1 MGDSMSQQNSP
12 SWDLGRFVKTLSYF
26 GAIPFLSSI
35 NWFQQWL
42 GSRPDPK
49 VDRSAISYGT
59 SAKTATSFLT
69 DLKLGSILVVGA
81 SEVLGQQV
89 VQQLV
94 DQGYRVRSLFAPTEE
109 VPTPS
114 QNQIEPV
121 QADLSNPK
129 AISDVLE
136 GVSAVICANET
147 KYPLDHLINAAAD
160 SLSRPG
166 QLVFDFTSP
175 TSDLKE
181 VWGALDDV
189 VMGGVSQSSIR
200 LESDGAVFSG
210 TVSTANSGGF
220 VSVRTRNFEPPL
232 DLAEAEGV
240 ELCVKGDGDR
250 YKLLL
255 RSESGWD
262 SLAYSYSFD
271 TIPDTQMLI
280 RVPFAKL
287 IPVFRA
293 KTVKDA
299 RPFDSSRVYAF
310 QLMLSK
316 FEYDGA
322 LNPHFSPGLFQL
334 QVKFIKTYKTSEL
347 PQFVLV
353 SPESASTAEVE
364 ARLSQSGL
372 AYTVVQPFS
381 LTDEVGGRSLLFTA
395 NGLPKSPNQQNIINR
410 EDLAAVCVQS
420 LSHPQARNT
429 AFWVTEAESGCAP
442 RDWDCLFSQL
452 KPNP

>member
-1 MGDSMSQQNSP
+1 MSQQNSS
-12 SWDLGRFVKTLSYF
+12 SWDLGRFIKTLSYF
-26 GAIPFLSSI
+26 GAIPFLSSVD
-35 NWFQQWL
+35 WFQQWL

-69 DLKLGSILVVGA
+69 DPKLGNILVVGA
-81 SEVLGQQV
+81 AEALGHQV

-94 DQGYRVRSLFAPTEE
+94 DQGYRVRSLFTPTEE
-109 VPTPS
+109 VSTPS

-121 QADLSNPK
+121 QADLASPE
-129 AISDVLE
+129 AISDVLKS
-136 GVSAVICANET
+136 VSAIICVNGPE
-147 KYPLDHLINAAAD
+147 YFLPRLIDAAAD
-160 SLSRPG
+160 SLNRPG
-166 QLVFDFTSP
+166 QLVFDFTNP

-189 VMGGVSQSSIR
+189 VMGGTSQSSIR
-200 LESDGAVFSG
+200 LDTDGAVFSG

-232 DLAEAEGV
+232 DLSQAEGV

-280 RVPFAKL
+280 RVPFSAL

-299 RPFDSSRVYAF
+299 QSFDSSRVYAF

-322 LNPHFSPGLFQL
+322 LNPHFSPGPFQL
-334 QVKFIKTYKTSEL
+334 QVKFIKTYKISEL
-347 PQFVLV
+347 PQFILV
-353 SPESASTAEVE
+353 SPVGASDAEAES
-364 ARLSQSGL
+364 RLRQSEI
-372 AYTVVQPFS
+372 AYTIVKPSS
-381 LTDEVGGRSLLFTA
+381 LTDEAGGRSLLFTSDS
-395 NGLPKSPNQQNIINR
+395 LPENLDQQNKISR
-410 EDLAAVCVQS
+410 EDVAAVCVQS
-420 LSHPQARNT
+420 LSHSQARNT
-429 AFWVTEAESGCAP
+429 TFLVTEAEDNCAS

-452 KPNP
+452 KPNL

>member
-1 MGDSMSQQNSP
+1 
-12 SWDLGRFVKTLSYF
+12 LG
-26 GAIPFLSSI
+26 I
-35 NWFQQWL
+35 
-42 GSRPDPK
+42 
-49 VDRSAISYGT
+49 
-59 SAKTATSFLT
+59 
-69 DLKLGSILVVGA
+69 ILVVGA
-81 SEVLGQQV
+81 SGAIGQRI

-94 DQGYRVRSLFAPTEE
+94 DQGYRVRSLFTPIEE

-114 QNQIEPV
+114 QKQIEPV
-121 QADLSNPK
+121 QADLTDPE

-136 GVSAVICANET
+136 GVSAIICVNGPE
-147 KYPLDHLINAAAD
+147 YPLSHLIDAAAD
-160 SLSRPG
+160 RLSQPG
-166 QLVFDFTSP
+166 QLVFDFANP

-200 LESDGAVFSG
+200 LEADGAVFSG
-210 TVSTANSGGF
+210 IVSTANSGGF

-232 DLAEAEGV
+232 DLSQAEGV

-280 RVPFAKL
+280 RVPFTEL

-299 RPFDSSRVYAF
+299 QPFDASRVYAF

-322 LNPHFSPGLFQL
+322 LNPHFSSGPFQL
-334 QVKFIKTYKTSEL
+334 QVKFIKTYRTSEL
-347 PQFVLV
+347 PQFVLTNPV
-353 SPESASTAEVE
+353 SSANAETE
-364 ARLSQSGL
+364 TRLRQSGI
-372 AYTVVQPFS
+372 AYTIVQQPA
-381 LTDEVGGRSLLFTA
+381 LTDEMGGRSLLFRS
-395 NGLPKSPNQQNIINR
+395 NCFPENSDQQPKISR
-410 EDLAAVCVQS
+410 EDMAAVCVQS
-420 LSHPQARNT
+420 LSQPQARNT
-429 AFWVTEAESGCAP
+429 NFLVTEAESNCDP

-452 KPNP
+452 KH

>member
-1 MGDSMSQQNSP
+1 MSQQNS
-12 SWDLGRFVKTLSYF
+12 SGWDLGRFVKTLSYF
-26 GAIPFLSSI
+26 GAIPFLSRVD
-35 NWFQQWL
+35 WFQQWL

-69 DLKLGSILVVGA
+69 DPKLGSILVVGA
-81 SEVLGQQV
+81 GEALGQQV

-94 DQGYRVRSLFAPTEE
+94 DQGYRVRSLFASNEE

-121 QADLSNPK
+121 QADLANPE
-129 AISDVLE
+129 AISDVLK
-136 GVSAVICANET
+136 GVSAVICVNGTECSL
-147 KYPLDHLINAAAD
+147 PRLVDAAAD
-160 SLSRPG
+160 SLNRPG
-166 QLVFDFTSP
+166 QLVFDFTNP

-189 VMGGVSQSSIR
+189 VMGGASQSSIR
-200 LESDGAVFSG
+200 LDTDGAVFSG

-232 DLAEAEGV
+232 DLSQAEGV

-271 TIPDTQMLI
+271 TIPNTRMLI
-280 RVPFAKL
+280 RVPFAAL

-299 RPFDSSRVYAF
+299 QPFDSSRVYAF

-353 SPESASTAEVE
+353 SPVDASNAEAE
-364 ARLSQSGL
+364 ARLRQSGV
-372 AYTVVQPFS
+372 AYAVVKPSS
-381 LTDEVGGRSLLFTA
+381 LTDEVGGRSLLFTS
-395 NGLPKSPNQQNIINR
+395 NSLPDSLAQQNKISCG
-410 EDLAAVCVQS
+410 DVAAVCVQS

-429 AFWVTEAESGCAP
+429 TFMVTEAESNCAP

-452 KPNP
+452 KPTP

>member
-1 MGDSMSQQNSP
+1 MSQQNSS

-35 NWFQQWL
+35 DWFQQWL

-59 SAKTATSFLT
+59 STGNASSFLT
-69 DLKLGSILVVGA
+69 DPKLGSVLVVGA
-81 SEVLGQQV
+81 SGAIGQQV

-94 DQGYRVRSLFAPTEE
+94 DQGYRVRSLFTPTEE

-121 QADLSNPK
+121 QADLANSE
-129 AISDVLE
+129 AISDALT
-136 GVSAVICANET
+136 GVSAIICADEISHSLTN
-147 KYPLDHLINAAAD
+147 LITVAANT
-160 SLSRPG
+160 LNRPG
-166 QLVFDFTSP
+166 QLIFDFTNP
-175 TSDLKE
+175 TNDLKE

-189 VMGGVSQSSIR
+189 VMGGVSESSIR
-200 LESDGAVFSG
+200 LDINGAVFSG
-210 TVSTANSGGF
+210 MVSTANSGGF
-220 VSVRTRNFEPPL
+220 VSIRTRNFEPPL
-232 DLAEAEGV
+232 DLSQAEGV
-240 ELCVKGDGDR
+240 ELCVKGDGSR

-255 RSESGWD
+255 RSEAGWD

-271 TIPDTQMLI
+271 TIPSTQMLI
-280 RVPFAKL
+280 RVPFAAL

-299 RPFDSSRVYAF
+299 KPFDSSRIHAF

-322 LNPHFSPGLFQL
+322 LNPHFSPGTFQL
-334 QVKFIKTYKTSEL
+334 LVKFIKTYRTPEL

-353 SPESASTAEVE
+353 SAGETPHAEE
-364 ARLSQSGL
+364 ENLRQSGM
-372 AYTVVQPFS
+372 AYTIVHPS
-381 LTDEVGGRSLLFTA
+381 RLTDEGGGRSLLFTP
-395 NGLPKSPNQQNIINR
+395 NRSPNDLNPDNKVSR
-410 EDLAAVCVQS
+410 EDVAAVCVQA
-420 LSHPQARNT
+420 LSHPQARNLT
-429 AFWVTEAESGCAP
+429 FSVTEAQSNCAP

-452 KPNP
+452 

>member
-35 NWFQQWL
+35 DWFQQWL

-49 VDRSAISYGT
+49 VDRSAISYGA

-69 DLKLGSILVVGA
+69 DPKLGSILVVGA
-81 SEVLGQQV
+81 AEALGQQV
-89 VQQLV
+89 VRQLV

-114 QNQIEPV
+114 QNQVEPV
-121 QADLSNPK
+121 QADLTHPE

-136 GVSAVICANET
+136 GVSAIICVNATEYSLSN
-147 KYPLDHLINAAAD
+147 LIDAAAN
-160 SLSRPG
+160 SLNRPG
-166 QLVFDFTSP
+166 QLVFDFTNP
-175 TSDLKE
+175 TSDFRE

-200 LESDGAVFSG
+200 LEADGALFSG

-232 DLAEAEGV
+232 DLSQAEGI

-280 RVPFAKL
+280 RVPFTKL

-299 RPFDSSRVYAF
+299 RPFDSNRVYAF

-322 LNPHFSPGLFQL
+322 LNPHFSPGSFQL

-353 SPESASTAEVE
+353 SPESAFKAEVE
-364 ARLSQSGL
+364 ARLRQSGI
-372 AYTVVQPFS
+372 AYTIVQPS
-381 LTDEVGGRSLLFTA
+381 ALTDEVGGRSLLFTSDSF
-395 NGLPKSPNQQNIINR
+395 PHSPNQQNKINR
-410 EDLAAVCVQS
+410 EDVAAVCVQA
-420 LSHPQARNT
+420 LSYPQARNT
-429 AFWVTEAESGCAP
+429 TFRVTEAESSCAP

-452 KPNP
+452 KPNS

>member
-1 MGDSMSQQNSP
+1 MSQQNSP

-26 GAIPFLSSI
+26 GAIPLLSSI
-35 NWFQQWL
+35 DWFQQWF

-59 SAKTATSFLT
+59 STKTATSFLT
-69 DLKLGSILVVGA
+69 DPKLGNILVVGA
-81 SEVLGQQV
+81 AEALGQQV

-121 QADLSNPK
+121 QADLASPK

-136 GVSAVICANET
+136 GVSAIICVNGT
-147 KYPLDHLINAAAD
+147 DYPLAPLIDAAAD
-160 SLSRPG
+160 NLSRPG
-166 QLVFDFTSP
+166 QLVFDFVNP
-175 TSDLKE
+175 TTDLKE

-200 LESDGAVFSG
+200 LDKDGAVFSG
-210 TVSTANSGGF
+210 IVSTSNSGGF
-220 VSVRTRNFEPPL
+220 VSIRTRNFEPPL
-232 DLAEAEGV
+232 DLSQAEGV

-271 TIPDTQMLI
+271 TLPDTQMLI
-280 RVPFAKL
+280 RVPFSEL

-299 RPFDSSRVYAF
+299 PSFDSSRVYAF

-322 LNPHFSPGLFQL
+322 LNPHFSPGSFQL
-334 QVKFIKTYKTSEL
+334 QVKFIKTYRTPEL

-353 SPESASTAEVE
+353 NPVGAANEEAE
-364 ARLSQSGL
+364 AKLRHSGI
-372 AYTVVQPFS
+372 AYTVVRPSS
-381 LTDEVGGRSLLFTA
+381 LTDEGGGRSLL
-395 NGLPKSPNQQNIINR
+395 LSPDGSSESPDEQNKISR
-410 EDLAAVCVQS
+410 EDVAAVCVQS

-429 AFWVTEAESGCAP
+429 AFVVTQAESNCAP

-452 KPNP
+452 KPNS

>member
-1 MGDSMSQQNSP
+1 MSQQNSS

-35 NWFQQWL
+35 DWFQQWL

-49 VDRSAISYGT
+49 IDRSAISYGT
-59 SAKTATSFLT
+59 STGSASSFLT
-69 DLKLGSILVVGA
+69 DPKLGSILVVGA
-81 SEVLGQQV
+81 SGNLGQQV

-94 DQGYRVRSLFAPTEE
+94 DQGYRVRSLFTPTEE

-121 QADLSNPK
+121 QADLDDPK
-129 AISDVLE
+129 AVSEILT
-136 GVSAVICANET
+136 GVSAIICADEVNRSLT
-147 KYPLDHLINAAAD
+147 HLINAAD
-160 SLSRPG
+160 SLNRPG
-166 QLVFDFTSP
+166 QLIFDFTNP

-200 LESDGAVFSG
+200 LGVDGAAFSG

-220 VSVRTRNFEPPL
+220 VSIRTRNFEPPL
-232 DLAEAEGV
+232 DLSQAEGI
-240 ELCVKGDGDR
+240 ELCVKGDGNR

-271 TIPDTQMLI
+271 TVPNAQMLI
-280 RVPFAKL
+280 RVPFAAL
-287 IPVFRA
+287 VPVFRA
-293 KTVKDA
+293 KTVQGA
-299 RPFDSSRVYAF
+299 QPFDSSQVYAF

-322 LNPHFSPGLFQL
+322 LNPHFSPGAFQL
-334 QVKFIKTYKTSEL
+334 QVKFIKTYRAADL

-353 SPESASTAEVE
+353 SPAEAPHADEESL
-364 ARLSQSGL
+364 RQSGI
-372 AYTVVQPFS
+372 AYAIVRPAT
-381 LTDEVGGRSLLFTA
+381 LTDETGRRSLLFT
-395 NGLPKSPNQQNIINR
+395 PNIPDQDSKISR
-410 EDLAAVCVQS
+410 ENVASVCVNA
-420 LSHPQARNT
+420 LSHPQARNVT
-429 AFWVTEAESGCAP
+429 FSVTEAQGNCAP
-442 RDWDCLFSQL
+442 HEWDCLFSQL
-452 KPNP
+452 LTW